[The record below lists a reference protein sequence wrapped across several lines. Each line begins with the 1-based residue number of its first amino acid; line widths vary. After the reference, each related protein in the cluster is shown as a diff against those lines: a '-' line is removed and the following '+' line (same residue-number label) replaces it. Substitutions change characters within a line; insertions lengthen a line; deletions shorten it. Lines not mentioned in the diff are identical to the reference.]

1 MFILS
6 SAAMLSAVSCEYDFE
21 LKDMPQEP
29 VLCVECL
36 PGLSDT
42 TFVRVRV
49 AVPVGNAD
57 VALPDV
63 SGASVGFSVN
73 GVAAE
78 VHKYS
83 CEDGIA
89 VYYSLQE
96 VACGDVLE
104 MSASLEG
111 VSPVSS
117 NTVVPGTA
125 PEFDVDMEVRNHDI
139 LMTVSVA
146 DNPGEDDFY
155 AVTVVAKERTID
167 STRDRESFYNGKFSL
182 TDMDTYPDL
191 SNSGV
196 LHMDEFMSFLY
207 LTTGIVQQTVCGAYT
222 CRGIIP
228 VMSGLTTARAENGDM
243 VQSIWSGAADCL
255 PRLTAISVRAMR
267 WRTMIWHISAGL
279 LAISHTPISQV
290 DLVSLGVWH
299 LILPAGLIIF
309 EPYGSFSNPAER
321 DCMLIEPCQSASF

>member
-1 MFILS
+1 MRRLLFILS

-182 TDMDTYPDL
+182 TDMETYPDL

-196 LHMDEFMSFLY
+196 LHMDEFMSFFVFDDRNCSADGVRSIHLQGNYSRDEWFDDGQGGKWGHGTKY
-207 LTTGIVQQTVCGAYT
+207 LVRCSRLSAEAYRYLRSRYEVANNDLAYLGWAPGNFAYT
-222 CRGIIP
+222 NI
-228 VMSGLTTARAENGDM
+228 SGG
-243 VQSIWSGAADCL
+243 
-255 PRLTAISVRAMR
+255 
-267 WRTMIWHISAGL
+267 
-279 LAISHTPISQV
+279 
-290 DLVSLGVWH
+290 LGVF
-299 LILPAGLIIF
+299 G
-309 EPYGSFSNPAER
+309 GV
-321 DCMLIEPCQSASF
+321 ASYSSGWFDNI